1 MPLLLRTSSP
11 PPETG
16 AAASLTR
23 EAVGKMK
30 YAELKIMCS
39 ELQLG
44 VSGRAKA
51 PFQAALYAWIDEH
64 GAAAAVA
71 QPQQAALKVCCRT
84 LGGMQAHMLPHLQCK
99 WNCYA
104 AVVLAVLCRYWVI
117 APRCTG
123 HTDALRCIQLP
134 AENATAPKFK

>member
-1 MPLLLRTSSP
+1 MPLLLRTSP

-30 YAELKIMCS
+30 YAEVKVMCS

-71 QPQQAALKVCCRT
+71 QPQQAALKVCCRP
-84 LGGMQAHMLPHLQCK
+84 LGESKHTCCRICNASGIVTQP
-99 WNCYA
+99 
-104 AVVLAVLCRYWVI
+104 LC
-117 APRCTG
+117 
-123 HTDALRCIQLP
+123 
-134 AENATAPKFK
+134 